1 MGKYS
6 RISGQFS
13 YSLYHRPRRFR
24 CLKFIDIFA
33 KRQTIRRSSV
43 VACSKMSSLTC
54 GNRLVDAAANDF
66 EIALLGIES
75 YCCLDMTHVKDN
87 TVNEFAHARKIT
99 HLVCPTLY
107 IVQLNLVLTYFRCL
121 KRSLRRCLWALG
133 EVEFKEYRHLR
144 RTFVYKNSDSYF

>member
-1 MGKYS
+1 M
-6 RISGQFS
+6 
-13 YSLYHRPRRFR
+13 
-24 CLKFIDIFA
+24 KFIDIFA
-33 KRQTIRRSSV
+33 KRQTIHRSSA

-107 IVQLNLVLTYFRCL
+107 IVQLNLVLTYFPVF
-121 KRSLRRCLWALG
+121 
-133 EVEFKEYRHLR
+133 E
-144 RTFVYKNSDSYF
+144 TFTTQMLMGFG